1 MGRKADDVAGRAVRV
16 AAKVLKREAGYLE
29 DLRTHDFRDDESA
42 HDDALVERL
51 YAEFVTAVGRVQAA
65 LTEKYG
71 PPARVGRDGDRA
83 VGLNGVF
90 RFALWKV
97 GGKRLYVAAHH
108 EDRGLPIILWLGTVA
123 PDA

>member
-1 MGRKADDVAGRAVRV
+1 MGRKADDLVERAVRL

-42 HDDALVERL
+42 HDDELVERL
-51 YAEFVTAVGRVQAA
+51 YAEFAGQVGRVQAA
-65 LTEKYG
+65 LTEEYG
-71 PPARVGRDGDRA
+71 PPARAGKAGDRA

-90 RFALWKV
+90 RFAVWRV
-97 GGKRLYVAAHH
+97 GSQRLYVAAHH